1 MLTPPGNDNQMRI
14 VVVDEGI
21 GDIFAGSS
29 EKAVV
34 GEDIGNV
41 FTSTMEIAMVDLKG
55 TKASADGAKITT
67 ENVIRVAME
76 DLLEKDR
83 EEVEC

>member
-1 MLTPPGNDNQMRI
+1 MRI

-34 GEDIGNV
+34 GEEGEDIGNV
-41 FTSTMEIAMVDLKG
+41 FTGTMEIAMVDLKG